1 MKITVAKGSGFCFG
15 VKRAYKILEEHISA
29 AAPNDKIATL
39 GYFVH
44 NPQMVENL
52 KAKGVPPITEV
63 QIDSYAEMSGEDC
76 RVTLLLRTHG
86 VPTQLKERL
95 TELKQKHPGFD
106 FVDCACP
113 CVSKI
118 HKIVSEESRIDPENT
133 LIVIIGD
140 PNHPEVE
147 AIVSYCEC
155 EYKVFSTLNQLKTL
169 KTDKSRIVCVA
180 QTTQKLTECKLC
192 QNYLLKHFTFTKIYD
207 TICKVTEERQ
217 TEVEKLAEDSDVMLI
232 IGGRES
238 SNTNKLFEISKKIQ
252 PSTFFVEQISEI
264 PFECINPNTKLGI
277 SAGASTPDSLI
288 EEAIKAMNDI
298 IKDEDFAALLAQSE
312 FNLPRTGAVVKGTV
326 VAVND
331 REVIVDLKANGT
343 GFIKADEFD
352 DDEAGIKIGDEVEAV
367 VVKKND
373 AEGTF
378 ILSKKQAD
386 GRASK
391 GKIEEAFKNGTV
403 LEGKVVDIIKKDEV
417 AKGVVVSAL
426 HAKFFVPASQTGVAK
441 DGDISALL
449 GTTQKF
455 KLTELGDG
463 KKRTVAS
470 IAVVDREAKNA
481 EIEEFWST
489 LCEGKV
495 FEGTVKSMTD
505 YGVFVN
511 IGPIDGMIH
520 KTELSWKRFK
530 KPSDVVSV
538 GDKLTVYIKDLNP
551 DNKRISLGCKT
562 EENNPWNI
570 FVSKYNVDDVVSV
583 KIANIMTYG
592 AFAEIIDGVDGL
604 IHISQIANKRLG
616 NPAEVLHVGDVVDA
630 KITEIDTESRKV
642 SLSMR
647 ALIEEEVVE
656 TVEDEATETEEVE
669 VAEVEVAEVEV
680 AEVEVAEVAP
690 AAEETEAAAE

>member
-15 VKRAYKILEEHISA
+15 VKRAYKILEERLA
-29 AAPNDKIATL
+29 LRRPTDEMATL
-39 GYFVH
+39 GNFVH
-44 NPQMVENL
+44 NPQIVEDL
-52 KAKGVPPITEV
+52 KKLGVPPLSENEIEGFAARSNEEHRT
-63 QIDSYAEMSGEDC
+63 
-76 RVTLLLRTHG
+76 TLLLRTHG
-86 VPTQLKERL
+86 VSKQLKEKL
-95 TELKQKHPGFD
+95 ADLKATHPYFD

-113 CVSKI
+113 CVSHI
-118 HKIVSEESRIDPENT
+118 HEIAAKESSADT
-133 LIVIIGD
+133 QDTFIVIIGD
-140 PNHPEVE
+140 SSHPEVK
-147 AIVSYCEC
+147 AIASYCDC
-155 EYKVFSTLNQLKTL
+155 EYGIFSSLSELKQL
-169 KTDKSRIVCVA
+169 KTDKKRIVCIS

-192 QNYLLKHFTFTKIYD
+192 QNYLFKHFTSVKIYD

-217 TEVEKLAEDSDVMLI
+217 TEVEKLAEKSDVMLI
-232 IGGRES
+232 IGGRGS

-252 PSTFFVEQISEI
+252 PSTFFVERIGEI

-298 IKDEDFAALLAQSE
+298 IKNENEDFAALLAESE
-312 FNLPRTGAVVKGTV
+312 LNLPKTGSVIKGVVV
-326 VAVND
+326 EIND
-331 REVIVDLKANGT
+331 REVIVDLKSSCT
-343 GFIKADEFD
+343 GFIKADEF
-352 DDEAGIKIGDEVEAV
+352 EEGDEVKVGDEIEAV

-373 AEGTF
+373 AEGSI

-386 GRASK
+386 NRASK
-391 GKIEEAFKNGTV
+391 GKIEEAFKAGTV
-403 LEGKVVDIIKKDEV
+403 LEGKVVDVVKKEDV
-417 AKGVVVSAL
+417 VKGVVVTAL
-426 HAKFFVPASQTGVAK
+426 HSKFFVPASQTGVAK

-449 GTTQKF
+449 GTVQKF

-470 IAVVDREAKNA
+470 IAVVDKEARNA

-511 IGPIDGMIH
+511 IGPIDGMVH
-520 KTELSWKRFK
+520 KSELSWKRFR
-530 KPSDVVSV
+530 KPSDIVSI

-551 DNKRISLGCKT
+551 DKKRISLGCKT

-570 FVSKYNVDDVVSV
+570 FVSKYKVDDVVSV
-583 KIANIMTYG
+583 KIASIMTYG
-592 AFAEIIDGVDGL
+592 AFAEIIDGIDGL
-604 IHISQIANKRLG
+604 IHISQIADKRLG

-630 KITEIDTESRKV
+630 KIIEIDTENRKV

-647 ALIEEEVVE
+647 ALTENAEADD
-656 TVEDEATETEEVE
+656 TASDED
-669 VAEVEVAEVEV
+669 AE
-680 AEVEVAEVAP
+680 
-690 AAEETEAAAE
+690 

>member
-1 MKITVAKGSGFCFG
+1 MNITVAKGSGFCFG
-15 VKRAYKILEEHISA
+15 VKRAYKILEKHLACRRPTDEL
-29 AAPNDKIATL
+29 ATL
-39 GYFVH
+39 GNFVH
-44 NPQMVENL
+44 NPQIIEDL
-52 KAKGVPPITEV
+52 KKLGVPPLGEAEIEGFAERATE
-63 QIDSYAEMSGEDC
+63 EH
-76 RVTLLLRTHG
+76 RTTLLLRTHG
-86 VPTQLKERL
+86 VSKQLKERL
-95 TELKQKHPGFD
+95 VELKALHPYFD

-113 CVSKI
+113 CVSHI
-118 HKIVSEESRIDPENT
+118 HEIAAKESKEEPQNT
-133 LIVIIGD
+133 FIVIIGD
-140 PNHPEVE
+140 RNHPEVK

-155 EYKVFSTLNQLKTL
+155 EYGVFSSLDELKQL
-169 KTDKSRIVCVA
+169 KTDKKRIVCIS

-192 QNYLLKHFTFTKIYD
+192 QNYLYKHFTSVKIYD

-217 TEVEKLAEDSDVMLI
+217 TEVEKLAGKSDIMLI
-232 IGGRES
+232 IGGRGS

-264 PFECINPNTKLGI
+264 PFECITPNAKMGI

-298 IKDEDFAALLAQSE
+298 IKNENEDFAALLAESE
-312 FNLPRTGAVVKGTV
+312 LNLPRTGSVIKGTV
-326 VAVND
+326 VEIND
-331 REVIVDLKANGT
+331 REVIVDLKSSCT
-343 GFIKADEFD
+343 GFIKADEFED
-352 DDEAGIKIGDEVEAV
+352 GEDVKVGDEIEAV

-373 AEGTF
+373 AEGSI

-386 GRASK
+386 SRASK

-403 LEGKVVDIIKKDEV
+403 LEGKVIDVVKKDDAV
-417 AKGVVVSAL
+417 KGVVVSAL

-449 GTTQKF
+449 GTVQKF

-470 IAVVDREAKNA
+470 IAIVDREARNA

-511 IGPIDGMIH
+511 IGPIDGMVH
-520 KTELSWKRFK
+520 KSELSWKRFR
-530 KPSDVVSV
+530 KPSDVVSI

-551 DNKRISLGCKT
+551 DKKRISLGCKT

-570 FVSKYNVDDVVSV
+570 FVSKYKVDDVVSV
-583 KIANIMTYG
+583 KIASIMTYG
-592 AFAEIIDGVDGL
+592 AFAEIIDGIDGL
-604 IHISQIANKRLG
+604 IHISQIADKRLG

-630 KITEIDTESRKV
+630 KIIEIDTENRKV

-647 ALIEEEVVE
+647 ALIDGSAEEEAE
-656 TVEDEATETEEVE
+656 SVED
-669 VAEVEVAEVEV
+669 AE
-680 AEVEVAEVAP
+680 
-690 AAEETEAAAE
+690 